1 MTQRRKDFK
10 TNRPE
15 PMMPLVR
22 DARELIFDTKN
33 QRPIDKKEIKT
44 SIGEEIFLERLQL
57 SSSDEEKDIVLFEG
71 DPVKHS
77 KLPVVVRDWIIYIR
91 ITKNT
96 TWYLGIPP
104 YFVIGSR
111 WVSDDGCSIEDEWM
125 DGLDAFA
132 FGLGIFL
139 AVFGIAL
146 QILVWIYRE

>member
-10 TNRPE
+10 TNKPE
-15 PMMPLVR
+15 SMMPLVR
-22 DARELIFDTKN
+22 DARELIFDTN
-33 QRPIDKKEIKT
+33 KKEIKT
-44 SIGEEIFLERLQL
+44 SIGEEIFRERLQL
-57 SSSDEEKDIVLFEG
+57 SSNDEEKDIVLFEG

-125 DGLDAFA
+125 DGLDAFV

-139 AVFGIAL
+139 AVFGSAL
-146 QILVWIYRE
+146 QILVWIYWE

>member
-10 TNRPE
+10 TNKPE

-22 DARELIFDTKN
+22 GARELIFDAN
-33 QRPIDKKEIKT
+33 KKEIKT
-44 SIGEEIFLERLQL
+44 SIREEIFRERLQL
-57 SSSDEEKDIVLFEG
+57 SSSDEENDIVLFEG

>member
-10 TNRPE
+10 TNKPE

-22 DARELIFDTKN
+22 GARELIFDTN
-33 QRPIDKKEIKT
+33 KKEIKT
-44 SIGEEIFLERLQL
+44 SIREEIFRERLQL
-57 SSSDEEKDIVLFEG
+57 SSSDKENDIVLFEG
-71 DPVKHS
+71 DSVKHS
-77 KLPVVVRDWIIYIR
+77 KFPIGIKDWIVYIR

-132 FGLGIFL
+132 FGLGILL
-139 AVFGIAL
+139 AVFGLAL
-146 QILVWIYRE
+146 QILVWIYR

>member
-22 DARELIFDTKN
+22 GARELIFDTN
-33 QRPIDKKEIKT
+33 KKEIKT
-44 SIGEEIFLERLQL
+44 SIREEIFRERLQL
-57 SSSDEEKDIVLFEG
+57 SSSDKENDIVLFEG
-71 DPVKHS
+71 DSVKHS
-77 KLPVVVRDWIIYIR
+77 KFPIGIKDWIIYIR

-139 AVFGIAL
+139 AVFGLAL
-146 QILVWIYRE
+146 QILVGIYR

>member
-10 TNRPE
+10 TNKPE
-15 PMMPLVR
+15 PMIPLVR
-22 DARELIFDTKN
+22 DDSELIFDTKN
-33 QRPIDKKEIKT
+33 QRPIDMKEIKT
-44 SIGEEIFLERLQL
+44 SIGEEIFRERLQL
-57 SSSDEEKDIVLFEG
+57 SSSDEENDIVLFEG
-71 DPVKHS
+71 DSVKHS
-77 KLPVVVRDWIIYIR
+77 KFPIGIKDWIVYIR

-125 DGLDAFA
+125 DGLDAFV

-139 AVFGIAL
+139 AVFGSAL
-146 QILVWIYRE
+146 QILVWIYWE

>member
-22 DARELIFDTKN
+22 GARELIFDTN
-33 QRPIDKKEIKT
+33 KKEIKT
-44 SIGEEIFLERLQL
+44 SIREEIFRERLQL
-57 SSSDEEKDIVLFEG
+57 SSSDKENDIVLFEG
-71 DPVKHS
+71 DSVKHS
-77 KLPVVVRDWIIYIR
+77 KFPIGIKDWIVYIR

-139 AVFGIAL
+139 AVFGLAL
-146 QILVWIYRE
+146 QILVWIYWE

>member
-10 TNRPE
+10 TNKPE

-22 DARELIFDTKN
+22 GARELIFDTN
-33 QRPIDKKEIKT
+33 KKEIKT
-44 SIGEEIFLERLQL
+44 SIREEIFRERLQL
-57 SSSDEEKDIVLFEG
+57 SSSDKENDIVLFEG
-71 DPVKHS
+71 DSVKHS
-77 KLPVVVRDWIIYIR
+77 KFPIGIKDWIVYIR

-139 AVFGIAL
+139 AVFGLAL
-146 QILVWIYRE
+146 QILVWIYWE

>member
-22 DARELIFDTKN
+22 GARELIFDTN
-33 QRPIDKKEIKT
+33 KKEIKT
-44 SIGEEIFLERLQL
+44 SIREEIFRERLQL
-57 SSSDEEKDIVLFEG
+57 SSSDKENDIVLFEG
-71 DPVKHS
+71 DSVKHS
-77 KLPVVVRDWIIYIR
+77 KFPIGIKNWIVYIR

-139 AVFGIAL
+139 AVFGLAL
-146 QILVWIYRE
+146 QILVWIYWE

>member
-1 MTQRRKDFK
+1 MTQRRNDFK
-10 TNRPE
+10 TNKPE

-22 DARELIFDTKN
+22 GARELIFDTN
-33 QRPIDKKEIKT
+33 KKEIKT
-44 SIGEEIFLERLQL
+44 SIREEIFRERLQL
-57 SSSDEEKDIVLFEG
+57 SSSDEENDIVLFEG
-71 DPVKHS
+71 DSVKHS
-77 KLPVVVRDWIIYIR
+77 KFPIGIKDWIVYIR

-139 AVFGIAL
+139 AVFGSVL
-146 QILVWIYRE
+146 QILVWIYR

>member
-10 TNRPE
+10 TNKPE

-22 DARELIFDTKN
+22 GARELIFDAN
-33 QRPIDKKEIKT
+33 KKEIKT
-44 SIGEEIFLERLQL
+44 SIREEIFRERLQL
-57 SSSDEEKDIVLFEG
+57 SSSDEENDIVLFEG

-77 KLPVVVRDWIIYIR
+77 KLPVVVRDWIIYIH

-132 FGLGIFL
+132 FGLGFFL
-139 AVFGIAL
+139 AVFGLAL
-146 QILVWIYRE
+146 QILVWIYWE

>member
-1 MTQRRKDFK
+1 MNEDKEKEPCVGTALKSINPFDRNEFHENKDQDG
-10 TNRPE
+10 
-15 PMMPLVR
+15 VV
-22 DARELIFDTKN
+22 IFEN
-33 QRPIDKKEIKT
+33 NPIGNSKFPIVA
-44 SIGEEIFLERLQL
+44 
-57 SSSDEEKDIVLFEG
+57 KDW
-71 DPVKHS
+71 
-77 KLPVVVRDWIIYIR
+77 VVYIR

-139 AVFGIAL
+139 AVFGLAL
-146 QILVWIYRE
+146 QILVGIYR

>member
-22 DARELIFDTKN
+22 GARELIFDTN
-33 QRPIDKKEIKT
+33 KKEIKT
-44 SIGEEIFLERLQL
+44 SIREEIFRERLQL
-57 SSSDEEKDIVLFEG
+57 SSSDKENDIVLFEG
-71 DPVKHS
+71 DSVKHS
-77 KLPVVVRDWIIYIR
+77 KFPIGIKDWIVYIR

-96 TWYLGIPP
+96 TWYLGIPL

-132 FGLGIFL
+132 FGLGILL
-139 AVFGIAL
+139 AVFGLAL
-146 QILVWIYRE
+146 QILVWIYR

>member
-1 MTQRRKDFK
+1 MTKRRKDFK
-10 TNRPE
+10 TNKPE
-15 PMMPLVR
+15 SMIPLVR
-22 DARELIFDTKN
+22 DASEFIFDTKK

-44 SIGEEIFLERLQL
+44 SIGEEIFRERLQL
-57 SSSDEEKDIVLFEG
+57 SSNDEEKDIVLFEG

-111 WVSDDGCSIEDEWM
+111 WVSDNSCSIEDEWI
-125 DGLDAFA
+125 DGIDAFV
-132 FGLGIFL
+132 FGLGILL

-146 QILVWIYRE
+146 QILVWIYR

>member
-22 DARELIFDTKN
+22 GARELIFDTN
-33 QRPIDKKEIKT
+33 KKEIKT
-44 SIGEEIFLERLQL
+44 SIREEIFRERLQL
-57 SSSDEEKDIVLFEG
+57 SSSDKENDIVLFEG
-71 DPVKHS
+71 DSVKHS
-77 KLPVVVRDWIIYIR
+77 KFPIGIKDWIVYIR

-132 FGLGIFL
+132 FGLGILL
-139 AVFGIAL
+139 AVFGLAL
-146 QILVWIYRE
+146 QILVWIYR

>member
-10 TNRPE
+10 TNKPE

-22 DARELIFDTKN
+22 GARELIFDTN
-33 QRPIDKKEIKT
+33 KKEIKT
-44 SIGEEIFLERLQL
+44 SIREEIFRERLQL
-57 SSSDEEKDIVLFEG
+57 SSSDEENDIVLFEG

-139 AVFGIAL
+139 AVFGLAL
-146 QILVWIYRE
+146 QILVGIYR

>member
-10 TNRPE
+10 TNKPE

-22 DARELIFDTKN
+22 GARELIFDSN
-33 QRPIDKKEIKT
+33 KKEIKT
-44 SIGEEIFLERLQL
+44 SIREEIFRERLQL
-57 SSSDEEKDIVLFEG
+57 SSSDEENDIVLFEG

-139 AVFGIAL
+139 AVFGSAL
-146 QILVWIYRE
+146 QILVGIYWE